1 MTIGAPRQNGDWGQ
15 PEMAQ
20 RWVVKAH
27 IDDNV
32 CEPCSENNGKT
43 YRNRADAYAD
53 YPNGRGYKKCVGA
66 EYGNTCRC
74 RVIKRGRKGGSSNNV
89 KRDLASLIA
98 KAQALTAG
106 ASARN
111 LVAMRP
117 DGAPPFAAMQDFRA
131 DGNTLYLYDAIGGWD
146 GTKAIDV
153 AQALSGMTGPVDL
166 HINSPGGIIFE
177 GAAMYNAIRAYTGGP
192 VTSWVDGYAASA
204 ASFVMLA
211 ASPYDAAAD
220 TGGVRMADNAFAMVH
235 DGMGLAMGTADD
247 MRDVADLLDMLSDS
261 IAGIYAART
270 GGTVDE
276 WRGIMTDGDTW
287 FSAQAALDAKLCDL
301 VVGQSA
307 TPTKPPEPDEPPE
320 PPMDRLDIS
329 MFMPIAR
336 RAEPVSADNTAAPID
351 MDGLRKAL
359 KGAMSA

>member
-1 MTIGAPRQNGDWGQ
+1 MTIGAPRMNGFYGQ

-27 IDDNV
+27 IDDNT
-32 CEPCSENNGKT
+32 CEPCQENNGKT
-43 YRNRADAYAD
+43 YRNRGDAYAD
-53 YPNGRGYKKCVGA
+53 YPNGRGYIKCVGA
-66 EYGNTCRC
+66 EYGNDCRC
-74 RVIKRGRKGGSSNNV
+74 RVVKRGRRGGTGGNM

-131 DGNTLYLYDAIGGWD
+131 EGNTLYLYDAIGGWD

-153 AQALSGMTGPVDL
+153 AQALAGMTGPVDM

-177 GAAMYNAIRAYTGGP
+177 GAAMYNAIRSYTGGP
-192 VTSWVDGYAASA
+192 VTAWVDGYAASA

-211 ASPYDAAAD
+211 ASPYDPEAG

-247 MRDVADLLDMLSDS
+247 MREMADLLDMLSDS
-261 IAGIYAART
+261 IAQIYANRT
-270 GGTVDE
+270 GQSAE
-276 WRGIMTDGDTW
+276 YWRNVMTDGDTW
-287 FSAQAALDAKLCDL
+287 FSASAALEAKLAD
-301 VVGQSA
+301 VIVGA
-307 TPTKPPEPDEPPE
+307 GPEPDIAETAAANT
-320 PPMDRLDIS
+320 LDIS
-329 MFMPIAR
+329 LFTIGAP
-336 RAEPVSADNTAAPID
+336 SAKITPETAASPLD
-351 MDGLRKAL
+351 MEGLRNAL
-359 KGAMSA
+359 KGAFA

>member
-1 MTIGAPRQNGDWGQ
+1 VTGQ

-27 IDDNV
+27 IDDNT
-32 CEPCSENNGKT
+32 CEPCSENNGKL

-53 YPNGRGYKKCVGA
+53 YPNGRGYVKCVGA
-66 EYGNTCRC
+66 EYGNDCRC
-74 RVIKRGRKGGSSNNV
+74 RVVKRGKAGRGGSNV

-117 DGAPPFAAMQDFRA
+117 DDAPPFAAMQDFRA

-146 GTKAIDV
+146 GTRAIDV
-153 AQALSGMTGPVDL
+153 AQALANMTGPVDM

-192 VTSWVDGYAASA
+192 ITAWIDGYAASA
-204 ASFVMLA
+204 ASFVALA
-211 ASPYDAAAD
+211 ASPYDATAD
-220 TGGVRMADNAFAMVH
+220 TGGVRIADNGFMMVH

-261 IAGIYAART
+261 IAQIYANRA
-270 GGTVDE
+270 GGTAAD
-276 WRGIMTDGDTW
+276 WRDVMRDGDTW
-287 FSAQAALDAKLCDL
+287 YSAQAALDAKLVDL
-301 VVGQSA
+301 VVGEQ
-307 TPTKPPEPDEPPE
+307 PE
-320 PPMDRLDIS
+320 PPIADSAETNLLDIS
-329 MFMPIAR
+329 MFTVTPSTTAGIT
-336 RAEPVSADNTAAPID
+336 SAAPVNTEPATTFD
-351 MDGLRKAL
+351 FEGLRNAL
-359 KGAMSA
+359 KGAFSQ